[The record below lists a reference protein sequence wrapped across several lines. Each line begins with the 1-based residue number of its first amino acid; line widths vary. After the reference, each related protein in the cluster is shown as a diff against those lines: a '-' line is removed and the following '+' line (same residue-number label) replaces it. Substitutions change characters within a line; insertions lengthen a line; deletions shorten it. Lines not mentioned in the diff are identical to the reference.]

1 MSNSI
6 YTLPILISPVKI
18 TFVPFMRISLLGFV
32 ALTMNSG
39 PMQVFGQ
46 QYFARGSISLGK
58 SAAARYSLD
67 GALCTRRLESSCVVL
82 VFSEQLRTERNT
94 CTYPVKMLFSLN

>member
-1 MSNSI
+1 MW
-6 YTLPILISPVKI
+6 
-18 TFVPFMRISLLGFV
+18 ISLLGFV

-46 QYFARGSISLGK
+46 QYFTRGSISLGE

-67 GALCTRRLESSCVVL
+67 GALCTRCLESSCAVL
-82 VFSEQLRTERNT
+82 VFSEQLQEDRNT
-94 CTYPVKMLFSLN
+94 RMCPVKMLLSLN